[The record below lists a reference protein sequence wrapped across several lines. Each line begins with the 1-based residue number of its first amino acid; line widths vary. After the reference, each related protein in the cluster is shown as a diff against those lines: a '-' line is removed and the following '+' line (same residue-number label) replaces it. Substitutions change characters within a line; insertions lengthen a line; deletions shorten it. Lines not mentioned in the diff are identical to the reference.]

1 MADKLDLTVIVAT
14 RNEAANIAA
23 CLDSLA
29 PAARVV
35 VVDSHSTDGTAE
47 LALARGA
54 EVVPFAWNGR
64 YPRKR
69 QWALDHLDISTAW
82 VALVDADESIPP
94 PLWQEIRRALGSP
107 PSCAAWLVDKQF
119 HFMGRRLRF
128 GGFSHSA
135 VLLFRKGAA
144 RFEDLLAD
152 VGEGLDMEV
161 HERLIVDGAVGRLAH
176 PLVHRDAKGLAA
188 YIARHNAYSTW
199 EAELRFRALHSGRYG
214 VDSIRPRLFGNVQE
228 RRRFFKQIAMRLP
241 LEPWL
246 WFIYHYW
253 IRGGFL
259 EGRRGLVAA
268 QIRRAYIE
276 QARAKMLEMT
286 YAIRRPAP

>member
-1 MADKLDLTVIVAT
+1 MERKLDLTVIVAT

-29 PAARVV
+29 PAARIV

-94 PLWQEIRRALGSP
+94 LLWEEIRRVLDSP
-107 PSCAAWLVDKQF
+107 SSCAAWLVDKQF

-161 HERLIVDGAVGRLAH
+161 HERLIIDGSIGRLAH

-188 YIARHNAYSTW
+188 YLDRHNAYSTW

-214 VDSIRPRLFGNVQE
+214 VDAIRPRLLGNVQE

-241 LEPWL
+241 WEPWL

-286 YAIRRPAP
+286 YANRRPAP